1 MKNYYNDEEIKEEQK
16 KSKNE
21 RKLLREKRVI
31 LITEDIHSISAQKFI
46 EDCLILSNK
55 NDAIDLIISSG
66 GGDMYAGLA
75 IINIIRYLQNKGIK
89 IIGHVCGHAQSMS
102 FLILQCCDERIMGK
116 LDILMCHGIT
126 ADAFGD
132 IKDFESRTK
141 LLKKYQSDFAELIS
155 KRCTIDEYKDQGVWY
170 GILASNTPQYY
181 DSEECL
187 KIGLIDKVN

>member
-1 MKNYYNDEEIKEEQK
+1 MKEYYNDEEYHEKH
-16 KSKNE
+16 SNFE
-21 RKLLREKRVI
+21 RKLLRDKKRIIVVAEGI
-31 LITEDIHSISAQKFI
+31 NSVSAQKFV
-46 EDCLILSNK
+46 EDILILSDK
-55 NDAIDLIISSG
+55 KEPITIAISSE

-75 IINIIRYLQNKGIK
+75 IIEIICSIQKMGVRV
-89 IIGHVCGHAQSMS
+89 IGRVYGHAQSMA